1 MTMNY
6 LPQAGKSKEDP
17 ESYTVLI
24 VDDDRVYILKTDTN
38 ECLRAALRALAYRK
52 SYFTAR

>member
-1 MTMNY
+1 MNY